1 MAKLEKPVAIK
12 PNTHGGAREGSG
24 RKPFVPTDAERKQV
38 EALAGVGLPQE
49 QIGALLRDGVCV
61 DVVRDNFAHELKAGK
76 AKASAKIGQTLFNRA
91 IGGETAALI
100 WWTKSQMRWKEVQQ
114 HEITGRDGAPIQV
127 ATIDVSKISTEALAE
142 IMAARD
148 ATDAS

>member
-1 MAKLEKPVAIK
+1 MKKLEKPPAI
-12 PNTHGGAREGSG
+12 NGHGGARAGSG
-24 RKPFVPTDAERKQV
+24 RKPFVATDAERRQV
-38 EALAGVGLPQE
+38 EALAGVGLPHD

-100 WWTKSQMRWKEVQQ
+100 WWTKSQMGWKEKR
-114 HEITGRDGAPIQV
+114 ELDISNPDGTLKPPTAINIVPV
-127 ATIDVSKISTEALAE
+127 DVPAGE
-142 IMAARD
+142 
-148 ATDAS
+148 

>member
-12 PNTHGGAREGSG
+12 PGTHGGARAGSG
-24 RKPFVPTDAERKQV
+24 RKPFVATEAERKQV
-38 EALAGVGLPQE
+38 EALAGVGLPHD
-49 QIGALLRDGVCV
+49 QIAALLRDGVCV

-100 WWTKSQMRWKEVQQ
+100 WWTKSQMGWKEKRELDV
-114 HEITGRDGAPIQV
+114 TSSDGTMSPSAPAV
-127 ATIDVSKISTEALAE
+127 ATEVLTKLNQAHGD
-142 IMAARD
+142 
-148 ATDAS
+148 

>member
-1 MAKLEKPVAIK
+1 MTKLEKPIAIK
-12 PNTHGGAREGSG
+12 PSTHGGARAGSG
-24 RKPFVPTDAERKQV
+24 RKPFVATDAERKQV
-38 EALAGVGLPQE
+38 EALAGVGLPHD

-100 WWTKSQMRWKEVQQ
+100 WWTKSQMGWKEKR
-114 HEITGRDGAPIQV
+114 ELDISNPDGTLKPPTAINIVPV
-127 ATIDVSKISTEALAE
+127 DVP
-142 IMAARD
+142 
-148 ATDAS
+148 ASE

>member
-1 MAKLEKPVAIK
+1 MKKLEKPPAI
-12 PNTHGGAREGSG
+12 NGHGGARAGSG
-24 RKPFVPTDAERKQV
+24 RKPFVATDAERRQV
-38 EALAGVGLPQE
+38 EALAGVGLPHD

-100 WWTKSQMRWKEVQQ
+100 WWTKSQMGWKEKR
-114 HEITGRDGAPIQV
+114 ELDISNPDGTLKPPTAINIVPV
-127 ATIDVSKISTEALAE
+127 DVP
-142 IMAARD
+142 
-148 ATDAS
+148 ASE

>member
-1 MAKLEKPVAIK
+1 MDKLEKPPAI
-12 PNTHGGAREGSG
+12 NGHGGARAGSG
-24 RKPFVPTDAERKQV
+24 RKPFVATDAERKQV
-38 EALAGVGLPQE
+38 EALAGVGLPHD

-100 WWTKSQMRWKEVQQ
+100 WWTKSQMGWKEKRDID
-114 HEITGRDGAPIQV
+114 ITSSDGTMSPSAPAV
-127 ATIDVSKISTEALAE
+127 ATEVLTKLNQAHGD
-142 IMAARD
+142 
-148 ATDAS
+148 

>member
-1 MAKLEKPVAIK
+1 MKKLEKPVAIK
-12 PNTHGGAREGSG
+12 PNTHGGARAGSG
-24 RKPFVPTDAERKQV
+24 RKLFVATDAERKQV

-61 DVVRDNFAHELKAGK
+61 DVVRDNFMHELKAGK

-100 WWTKSQMRWKEVQQ
+100 WWTKSQMGWKEVRQ
-114 HEITGRDGAPIQV
+114 HELTGANGAPLEF
-127 ATIDVSKISTEALAE
+127 AKIERVVIRGKADTENS
-142 IMAARD
+142 D
-148 ATDAS
+148 A

>member
-12 PNTHGGAREGSG
+12 PNTHGGARAGSG
-24 RKPFVPTDAERKQV
+24 RKPFVATDAERKQV

-49 QIGALLRDGVCV
+49 QIAALLREGVCV
-61 DVVRDNFAHELKAGK
+61 DVVRDNFMHELKAGK

-100 WWTKSQMRWKEVQQ
+100 WWTKSQMGWKEKRDID
-114 HEITGRDGAPIQV
+114 ITSSDGTMSPSAPAV
-127 ATIDVSKISTEALAE
+127 ATEVLTKLNQSHGD
-142 IMAARD
+142 
-148 ATDAS
+148 

>member
-1 MAKLEKPVAIK
+1 MAKLEKPPAI
-12 PNTHGGAREGSG
+12 NGHGGARDGAG
-24 RKPFVPTDAERKQV
+24 RKPFEPTAKERQQV
-38 EALAGVGLPQE
+38 EALAGVGLPHD

-100 WWTKSQMRWKEVQQ
+100 WWTKSQMGWKEKRA
-114 HEITGRDGAPIQV
+114 HELTGADGAPLEF
-127 ATIDVSKISTEALAE
+127 AKIERVVIRGKADTENS
-142 IMAARD
+142 D
-148 ATDAS
+148 A

>member
-1 MAKLEKPVAIK
+1 MKKLEKPKAIK
-12 PNTHGGAREGSG
+12 PNAHGGAREGSG

-100 WWTKSQMRWKEVQQ
+100 WWTKSQMGWKEKR
-114 HEITGRDGAPIQV
+114 ELDISNPDGTLKPPTAINIVPV
-127 ATIDVSKISTEALAE
+127 DVP
-142 IMAARD
+142 
-148 ATDAS
+148 ASE